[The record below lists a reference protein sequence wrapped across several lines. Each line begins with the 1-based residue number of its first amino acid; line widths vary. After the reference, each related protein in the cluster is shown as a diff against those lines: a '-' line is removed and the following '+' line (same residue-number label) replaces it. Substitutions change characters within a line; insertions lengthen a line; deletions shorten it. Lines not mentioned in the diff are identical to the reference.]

1 MPDRLKRYL
10 FIIAGTLSVILGI
23 IGIFLPVL
31 PTTPFL
37 LLAAACYIRGS
48 QKMYNL
54 LLNNRYLG
62 AYIRNYLEGKGMTL
76 KVKCITIGLLWI
88 TIGLTTFLAIE
99 NLAIR
104 IILLIVACGV
114 TIHILWIKTYK
125 KQDY

>member
-88 TIGLTTFLAIE
+88 TIGLTTFLVIE

-104 IILLIVACGV
+104 IVLLIIACGV
-114 TIHILWIKTYK
+114 TAHILWIKTYR
-125 KQDY
+125 KQD

>member
-10 FIIAGTLSVILGI
+10 FIIAGTLSVILGV

-62 AYIRNYLEGKGMTL
+62 AYIRSYLEGKGMPL
-76 KVKCITIGLLWI
+76 KVKCFTIALLWI
-88 TIGLTTFLAIE
+88 TIGLTTFLVIE

-104 IILLIVACGV
+104 IVLLIIACGV
-114 TIHILWIKTYK
+114 TAHILWIKTYR
-125 KQDY
+125 KQG